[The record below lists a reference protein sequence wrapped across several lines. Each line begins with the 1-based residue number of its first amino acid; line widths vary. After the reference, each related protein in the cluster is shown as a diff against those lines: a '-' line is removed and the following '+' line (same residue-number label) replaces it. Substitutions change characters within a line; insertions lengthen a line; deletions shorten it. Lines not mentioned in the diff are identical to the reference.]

1 MISDIKN
8 LKELINDKYGLLSKS
23 QQTIADL
30 ILSNPNNL
38 VELTAKELADMLNL
52 SESTIVRFAQEL
64 GLEGYKDLKNLIIDE
79 VKSSSTSI
87 DKINI
92 FSETDVYTSSFDTSI
107 ISEINSLKKCEN
119 FNKDLIKEVVTKI
132 RKARKV
138 YIVGCRTSH
147 FLASYFHFYLKM
159 LMDNVVLLGNSETTI
174 FEEMVDITNED
185 LVFVISYPRYTRL
198 ILEVVNYAN
207 KKNACIVA
215 LTDSDGNKLSKLA
228 DITIAVKNNL
238 LFFIDSLVVPM
249 SVINSI
255 IVDISLSD
263 RQNTINSL
271 TKMEDLWSEYKIF
284 DI

>member
-8 LKELINDKYGLLSKS
+8 LKELINDKYSLLSKS

-38 VELTAKELADMLNL
+38 VELTAKELADMLKL

-107 ISEINSLKKCEN
+107 SSEINSLKKCEN

-207 KKNACIVA
+207 KKNAFIVA
-215 LTDSDGNKLSKLA
+215 LTDNDGNKLSKLA